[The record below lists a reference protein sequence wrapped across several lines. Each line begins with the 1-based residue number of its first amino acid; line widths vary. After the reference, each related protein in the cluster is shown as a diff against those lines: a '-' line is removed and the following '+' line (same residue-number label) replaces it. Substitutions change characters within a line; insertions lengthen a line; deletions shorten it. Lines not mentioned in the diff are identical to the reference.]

1 MESHQAALCI
11 LHIRFEWESNGNSD
25 NGSNSSST
33 TTFSRMCLLAQ
44 VYVTFSP
51 DWTMGYFV
59 KFSANSMICGDFIKY
74 LNGSRIG
81 SKWKTGG
88 KGKALATPFLHC
100 RMFLVL
106 CMVECLK
113 IGTIDIANR
122 DYTKTLQ
129 PYLTNHTHTQQ
140 YNIYFV
146 YNHVYTIT
154 IYHICV

>member
-1 MESHQAALCI
+1 MLSLSLFLSFSFPLPFSFRPTPPLCGFMGFSVSVCINMQNMESHQAALCI

-88 KGKALATPFLHC
+88 KGKALPTPFLHC

-113 IGTIDIANR
+113 LVRLI
-122 DYTKTLQ
+122 
-129 PYLTNHTHTQQ
+129 
-140 YNIYFV
+140 
-146 YNHVYTIT
+146 
-154 IYHICV
+154 